1 MARKQKSKIEFR
13 YYTMPKDS
21 PMLVLLGEKWK
32 MKYGDDREILHF
44 HNYTEI
50 GICHMGTGIMKF
62 EDEVISYK
70 GGEFTVIP
78 KNYPHL
84 TKSEDGTISYWEY
97 LFVDIESVIKDM
109 CGINTNKADRMIQKL
124 NAGAIMKNA
133 EENPKIADR
142 ILEILDCMRNA
153 EEFYKEEARALLYAL
168 IVEIARMID
177 IKEERILG
185 SEAKMT
191 QAVAQ
196 IVEYIG
202 DNYMKPIKIDKLAED
217 NHFSATHFRRVFTSQ
232 INMTPLEY
240 INLVRIQNACEY
252 LRNTDK
258 SIGEIAQLCGFGA
271 ISTFNRNFSRMK
283 GMSPGQWRKQP
294 ENYEHQLL
302 SYTIISEDG
311 W

>member
-1 MARKQKSKIEFR
+1 MARKRKNKIEFR

-21 PMLVLLGEKWK
+21 HMLVLLGEKWK

-44 HNYTEI
+44 HNYMEI
-50 GICHMGTGIMKF
+50 GICHMGTGTMYF
-62 EDEVISYK
+62 EDVNIPYK

-78 KNYPHL
+78 KNYPHS
-84 TKSEDGTISYWEY
+84 TKSTEGTINYWEY
-97 LFVDIESVIKDM
+97 LFVDVESAVRDM
-109 CGINTNKADRMIQKL
+109 CGGNNSKADRLIQKL
-124 NAGAIMKNA
+124 NAGAIIKEA
-133 EENPKIADR
+133 EENPKVADR
-142 ILEILDCMRNA
+142 IREILDCMRDA
-153 EEFYKEEARALLYAL
+153 DEFYKEEANALLYAL

-177 IKEERILG
+177 LDDERVLG
-185 SEAKMT
+185 AEAKMS
-191 QAVAQ
+191 QAVAR

-240 INLVRIQNACEY
+240 INLVRVQNACEY

-302 SYTIISEDG
+302 NYTIISEDG